1 MTGTDQSRRIESAAR
16 LFCIGCAVI
25 GGMSQVALFD
35 DSIAAQLDQLQVP
48 LRGRNLR
55 QSLCATHGV
64 LREYRV
70 LIRRGE

>member
-1 MTGTDQSRRIESAAR
+1 MTSTDQSRLIESATR

-25 GGMSQVALFD
+25 DGMSQVALFD

-48 LRGRNLR
+48 LRGSNLR
-55 QSLCATHGV
+55 QSLSTTHGV